1 MATFCMAAPKV
12 SPPLLFV
19 LLLGGCAVPEPP
31 PAAENLATV
40 LGDQAPV
47 PAGYAAAGS
56 PVIGELPDDWVAS
69 FGDPQLEAIVD
80 EGVAYNLNLRAS
92 AAQLTAASGLVVQA
106 GSQLKPHVA
115 AAGESAQ
122 TNFQG
127 GLETSSSQAALQV
140 SWELDVWGRVRSEAA
155 ATGAGHQAATADYEF
170 ARLSLKAQIA
180 KTWFAAV
187 ETRQQMAFAREVVKL
202 NAETL
207 RVVETKY
214 EFGEVDMRDV
224 HLARSDLAS
233 AQERV
238 QQVEGAYRTVQRAL
252 EVLLGRYPSA
262 EIDVATEFVAV
273 PPPIPVGLPSAL
285 LERRPDLVAADR
297 RVAASF
303 NQVSAAKAARLP
315 RLGLTA
321 GGGAATGGLAELL
334 GAGNGF
340 FNLGANFLGPLYAG
354 GALQAQ
360 VEIRSAEQEAALLS
374 YGQQALKAF
383 SEVENALTNESLLQ
397 SREEL
402 LEQVV
407 ADNRAALDLAQFQYQ
422 QGAVELLNVLIMQGR
437 LVNAQVQLINIRNLR
452 LAERINL
459 HLAIGGDFAAPTE
472 ASGSADPATAEA
484 S

>member
-1 MATFCMAAPKV
+1 MGFPKAF
-12 SPPLLFV
+12 PLSLSVLVFV
-19 LLLGGCAVPEPP
+19 GCAVPEPP
-31 PAAENLATV
+31 SAEENLTTV
-40 LGDQAPV
+40 LGDQAPI
-47 PAGYAAAGS
+47 PDGYAASSS
-56 PVIGELPDDWVAS
+56 PVIGDLPDNWVES
-69 FGDPQLEAIVD
+69 FGDPQLEDIVN
-80 EGVAYNLNLRAS
+80 EGIEHNLNLRAS
-92 AAQLTAASGLVVQA
+92 AAQLTAASGLIVQA
-106 GSQLKPHVA
+106 GSQMKPHVA
-115 AAGESAQ
+115 AAGDASQ

-127 GLETSSSQAALQV
+127 GLETNTTQAALQV
-140 SWELDVWGRVRSEAA
+140 SWELDVWGRVRAETAA
-155 ATGAGHQAATADYEF
+155 AEAGYEAATADYEF

-187 ETRQQMAFAREVVKL
+187 ETRQQMAFAQEVVDL

-207 RVVETKY
+207 RLVEVKY
-214 EFGEVDMRDV
+214 EFGEVDMSDV

-233 AQERV
+233 ARERL
-238 QQVEGAYRTVQRAL
+238 QQVEGSYRTVQRAL

-262 EIDVATEFVAV
+262 EINVATEFVAV
-273 PPPIPVGLPSAL
+273 PPPIPVGLPSEL

-303 NQVSAAKAARLP
+303 NQVTAAKAARLP
-315 RLGLTA
+315 SIGLTA
-321 GGGAATGGLAELL
+321 GGGAATGGLTELM

-360 VEIRSAEQEAALLS
+360 VDIETAEQEAALLN
-374 YGQQALKAF
+374 YGQQALTAF
-383 SEVENALTNESLLQ
+383 SEVENALTNESLLK

-422 QGAVELLNVLIMQGR
+422 QGAVELLNVLIMQAR

-459 HLAIGGDFAAPTE
+459 HLAIGGDFTPPADQAPSVAD
-472 ASGSADPATAEA
+472 AS
-484 S
+484 